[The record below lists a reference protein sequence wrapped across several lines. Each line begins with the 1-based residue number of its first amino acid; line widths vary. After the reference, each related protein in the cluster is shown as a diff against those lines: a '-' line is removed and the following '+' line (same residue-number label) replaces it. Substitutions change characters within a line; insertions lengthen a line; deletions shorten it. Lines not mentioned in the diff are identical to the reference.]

1 MRSKTQIR
9 LVPQPPRER
18 ASRLRQRQRLIDA
31 CISALHI
38 HGPSRTTVEKVVA
51 IAGMS
56 PGIVRFYFD
65 SKAAMLVASLQ
76 YLATEFE
83 ERVLV
88 PVAQLKDTPVR
99 ALETLVDLYL
109 DPDIASPRKVSVW
122 YSFWG
127 EASSRQEYYD
137 ICGQKDESFAALVR
151 ELIERLI
158 IEAQTPH
165 LDPGGV
171 ALGLI
176 GVLEML
182 WQGFAFQSEPDIDRA
197 AAKHRC
203 MAYLRSVFPREFGRV
218 SLAAAAPAMVARDTG
233 PPPPRPPPV
242 VQAVYGSFPM
252 TTNALS
258 TADWHVRAATLKY
271 ETRHFIDGQFV
282 DSVAGGR
289 LTVVNPATGMALCEV
304 SAGTTEDIDQAVAA
318 AKRCFAS
325 RAWSRMAPRDRLGVL
340 SRLSRLIEANAER
353 FALLDTLVMG
363 KPIRDMLGIDI
374 PAAVQNFAYF
384 AELCDK
390 IDGAVTATA
399 AEAFHYILREPLGVV
414 GCIVPWNYPLLMAA
428 WKTAP
433 ALAAGNTVVLK
444 PAEQSPLSALLL
456 AQLFIEAGGPPGALN
471 VVNGLG
477 ETAGAALALH
487 NDVAKIAFTGSTE
500 IGKLML
506 VYAGRSNMK
515 RVALECGGKS
525 PQIFL
530 ADLQDLDRAVSYAIN
545 GIYGNMGEV
554 CNAGSRLLIDRP
566 IARDFVARFIERGRE
581 AYSAGDPLD
590 PQTNLGPLVT
600 AAHRSR
606 VLDYIGRGKS
616 EGARLEFGGTTPD
629 SPGAFVN
636 PTLFSGVSN
645 DMTIAREEIFGPV
658 AAAIE
663 VDGIAEALAIA
674 NDSIYGL
681 AAAVW
686 TRDLGTAHRAVR
698 DLEAGVI
705 WVNCF
710 DEGDMTQPFGGYK
723 QSGQGRDKC
732 LESLLSYT
740 QTKSAWIRL
749 D

>member
-1 MRSKTQIR
+1 MRPKTQIR
-9 LVPQPPRER
+9 AAPQPPRER
-18 ASRLRQRQRLIDA
+18 ASRIRQRLRLIDA
-31 CISALHI
+31 CISALHV

-76 YLATEFE
+76 FLATEFE

-88 PVAQLKDTPVR
+88 PVAQLKDRPVR

-122 YSFWG
+122 YAFWG
-127 EASSRQEYYD
+127 EASSRQEYLD

-158 IEAQTPH
+158 IEAQAPH
-165 LDPGGV
+165 LDPDAV

-182 WQGFAFQSEPDIDRA
+182 WQGIAFQSEPQIDRA

-218 SLAAAAPAMVARDTG
+218 SVLAAAPVLAAADGGART
-233 PPPPRPPPV
+233 PSAPPV
-242 VQAVYGSFPM
+242 VPVVYGSFPM
-252 TTNALS
+252 TTHVLS
-258 TADWHVRAATLKY
+258 AAEWHVRAATLKY

-289 LTVVNPATGMALCEV
+289 LSVVNPATGMALCEV
-304 SAGTTEDIDQAVAA
+304 SAGTGEDIDRAVAA

-325 RAWSRMAPRDRLGVL
+325 SVWSRMAPRDRLGVL

-353 FALLDTLVMG
+353 FALLDTLTMG
-363 KPIRDMLGIDI
+363 KPIRDMLSIDI
-374 PAAVQNFAYF
+374 PAAVTNFAYF

-399 AEAFHYILREPLGVV
+399 ADAFHYILREPLGVV

-500 IGKLML
+500 IGKMML

-530 ADLQDLDRAVSYAIN
+530 ADLEDLDRAVSYAIN

-554 CNAGSRLLIDRP
+554 CNAGSRLLLDRA
-566 IARDFVARFIERGRE
+566 IAQEFIARFIEQGRT
-581 AYSAGDPLD
+581 AYTPGDPLD
-590 PQTNLGPLVT
+590 PKTNLGPLVT
-600 AAHRSR
+600 SAHRAR

-616 EGARLEFGGTTPD
+616 EGARLEFGGTTPELA
-629 SPGAFVN
+629 GAFVN
-636 PTLFSGVSN
+636 PTLFSGVN
-645 DMTIAREEIFGPV
+645 NGMTIAREEIFGPV

-663 VDGIAEALAIA
+663 VNGIDEALAIA

-681 AAAVW
+681 AASVW

-710 DEGDMTQPFGGYK
+710 DHGDMTQPFGGYK

-740 QTKSAWIRL
+740 QTKSAWIHL
-749 D
+749 G